1 MKLNGF
7 IGKVWTPVYASIDLK
22 DAVIKIK
29 DGGSNEIE
37 VKIGEG
43 NFTWTEARNIE
54 YTLDRGRLDDVRRGD
69 EIPVDVSFDFLWE
82 YLKGPSSAST
92 ASGGLPTIEDALK
105 QRGAAAGWVSTD
117 PDGCRPYAVDLVI
130 EYTPTP
136 AACGDKETITISD
149 FRWESLDHDLRGASV
164 AVSGKANVTEA
175 DVVREA
181 QS

>member
-1 MKLNGF
+1 MKLCGF
-7 IGKVWTPVYASIDLK
+7 VGKIWTPVFASIDLK
-22 DAVIKIK
+22 DAIIRIK
-29 DGGSNEIE
+29 DGGSNSIE

-54 YTLDRGRLDDVRRGD
+54 YTLDRGRLDDVRKGD

-92 ASGGLPTIEDALK
+92 ASGGTPTIEDALK
-105 QRGAAAGWVSTD
+105 NRGAAANWVSTD
-117 PDGCRPYAVDLVI
+117 ADGCRPYAVDLEI
-130 EYTPTP
+130 EYKPTP
-136 AACGDKETITISD
+136 AACGDKEVIVIND

-175 DVVREA
+175 QITRSA